1 MSNRALRI
9 LIADDQHFHRMQIER
24 TLNQLNYYRIAPVH
38 TLEELLSLVEYSCDP
53 FDLLIINCTLATHS
67 GFDLLDFC
75 LDNPQLGH
83 ALIYDSQRFPP
94 IPSSLRHRIQAS
106 RAELPDSE
114 AIRRLMQQ
122 IDPPVFRS
130 PRSGIQWLPELQHGG
145 LRASA
150 N

>member
-24 TLNQLNYYRIAPVH
+24 TLNQLNYYRVAPVH
-38 TLEELLSLVEYSCDP
+38 RLEELLTLVEYACDP
-53 FDLLIINCTLATHS
+53 FDLLIINGTLATHS

-75 LDNPQLGH
+75 LDNPQVDH

-106 RAELPDSE
+106 RAELPDNE
-114 AIRRLMQQ
+114 AIKRLMLH
-122 IDPPVFRS
+122 IDPPRLKA
-130 PRSGIQWLPELQHGG
+130 PRPGIQWLPEPQHGSWS
-145 LRASA
+145 ASA
-150 N
+150 S